1 MSLSPVFLSR
11 LQFAWVIAWH
21 ILLPAFTVGIASYI
35 ALLEGLHLYTKREIY
50 LRVSNFWIRIFAVA
64 FGMGVVTGV
73 VMPFQFGTNWSRLS
87 DTTGNVIGPL
97 LAYEGLLAFF
107 LEAGFL
113 GVLLFGRTLVPP
125 WAHFVAALMV
135 ALGTLFSS
143 FWILSANSWMQTPA
157 GYTVV
162 DGRFYPAD
170 WSQAVFNP
178 SFPYR
183 FVHTVLA
190 FYITSALVVL
200 GVGAYTVRRGRFAD
214 EGRVMMT
221 TALALLTVLV
231 PLQLIAGDQ
240 HGLNT
245 LQYQP
250 AKIAAIE
257 ARWET
262 AAPVPLTLFAL
273 PDEAAETNRYELDV
287 PYLGSLILTHSRDG
301 SIKGLKEFPPD
312 ERAPVAMVFFAFR
325 IMVGAGVL
333 MLALVVVGCVLRAL
347 GRLFASDW
355 YLRACQFAMPLGFLA
370 VLAGW
375 TTTEVGRQPWT
386 VYGLLRTAD
395 SVTPS
400 LTVPDV
406 LVSLV
411 LYAAAYLVIYPT
423 GFLFMLRL
431 VRKGPGETHAVPK
444 APVQAGRAAGPIEDL
459 APVPRPR
466 GLS

>member
-87 DTTGNVIGPL
+87 DAAANVIGPL

-135 ALGTLFSS
+135 AFGTLVSS
-143 FWILSANSWMQTPA
+143 FWILAANSWMQTPA
-157 GYTVV
+157 GYTMVN
-162 DGRFYPAD
+162 GRFYPAD
-170 WSQAVFNP
+170 WVHVVFNP
-178 SFPYR
+178 SLPYR
-183 FVHTVLA
+183 LVHNVLA
-190 FYITSALVVL
+190 FYITSALVVM
-200 GVGAYTVRRGRFAD
+200 GVGAYTVRRGRFPE
-214 EGRVMMT
+214 EGRVMVT

-231 PLQLIAGDQ
+231 PLQLISGDQ

-257 ARWET
+257 ARWDT
-262 AAPVPLTLFAL
+262 TGPFPLTLFAL
-273 PDEAAETNRYELDV
+273 PDQAAETNHYALDV
-287 PYLGSLILTHSRDG
+287 PYLGSLILTHSLDG
-301 SIKGLKEFPPD
+301 SIKGLKEFAPD

-333 MLALVVVGCVLRAL
+333 MLILVVAGWVLRGV
-347 GRLFASDW
+347 GRLYSSEW
-355 YLRACQFAMPLGFLA
+355 YLRACQLAIPLGFLA

-400 LTVPDV
+400 LTTPDV
-406 LVSLV
+406 LVSLF
-411 LYAAAYLVIYPT
+411 LYGVAYLVIYPT

-431 VRKGPGETHAVPK
+431 VRNGPGDEAAVPE
-444 APVQAGRAAGPIEDL
+444 PPIQAGRPARPIQDL
-459 APVPRPR
+459 PPLPHP
-466 GLS
+466 